1 VNDIAQAMSII
12 LTPEGS
18 TTAQRWETEP
28 SYLADPIAEQ
38 LPITADSR
46 VLDYGCGIG
55 RLAHELIRR
64 HGCRIVSPVNR
75 T

>member
-1 VNDIAQAMSII
+1 MTASLDRGDRFANVAA
-12 LTPEGS
+12 
-18 TTAQRWETEP
+18 AQRWETETP
-28 SYLADPIAEQ
+28 YLADPIAEQ